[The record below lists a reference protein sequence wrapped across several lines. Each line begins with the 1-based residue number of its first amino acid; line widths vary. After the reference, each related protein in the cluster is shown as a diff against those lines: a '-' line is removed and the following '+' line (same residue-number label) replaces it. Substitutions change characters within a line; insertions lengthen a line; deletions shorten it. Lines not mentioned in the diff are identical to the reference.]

1 MRNCSPEAASAAG
14 NRPWHAAYS
23 RARAARRRLAGLG
36 QGGGQ
41 MLVAAFARVHTLLGD
56 INRARGTLRLARAPS
71 AAYLVGFGGKW
82 TSQSNPAG
90 RGAMNR
96 TCCHYSCCSIAYFP
110 PSPPCIWQLNSPN
123 DTADAALCSPR
134 LLPPPGMARDMQHA
148 GACEVQGRLLAEM
161 GQQAGRILL

>member
-1 MRNCSPEAASAAG
+1 
-14 NRPWHAAYS
+14 
-23 RARAARRRLAGLG
+23 
-36 QGGGQ
+36 
-41 MLVAAFARVHTLLGD
+41 
-56 INRARGTLRLARAPS
+56 
-71 AAYLVGFGGKW
+71 
-82 TSQSNPAG
+82 
-90 RGAMNR
+90 MNR
-96 TCCHYSCCSIAYFP
+96 NACHYSCCSIAYFP